1 MPGDRLHR
9 LGVGGRRNDDI
20 VSHWP
25 RFWLMTSCMSAS
37 ISAAGLPRPAFISA
51 TARRVIDGQPLGR
64 VAVADLLPSRPAT
77 PEAKG
82 NGA

>member
-1 MPGDRLHR
+1 
-9 LGVGGRRNDDI
+9 
-20 VSHWP
+20 
-25 RFWLMTSCMSAS
+25 MTSCMSAS